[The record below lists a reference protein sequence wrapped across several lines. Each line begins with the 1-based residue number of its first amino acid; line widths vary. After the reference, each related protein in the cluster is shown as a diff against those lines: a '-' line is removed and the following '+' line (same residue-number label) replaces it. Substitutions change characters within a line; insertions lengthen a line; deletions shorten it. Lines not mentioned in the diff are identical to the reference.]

1 MVRASPEEER
11 RLYRMLE
18 LAGRRPGG
26 RAAGRFMDVA
36 KEHMELLAAREEGA
50 VDGVRW
56 RQMIGSEGRGLGA
69 AAAAAAGM
77 QPQREKEGESRE
89 VKNSKRLNDALMC

>member
-1 MVRASPEEER
+1 M
-11 RLYRMLE
+11 
-18 LAGRRPGG
+18 G
-26 RAAGRFMDVA
+26 VA

-56 RQMIGSEGRGLGA
+56 RQMIGSEWRGEG
-69 AAAAAAGM
+69 AAAAAGM
-77 QPQREKEGESRE
+77 QPQREKEEESRE